1 MQWSE
6 DRDKIAAALV
16 QAQAV
21 ISSAEKTSTNP
32 SLRNQYADLD
42 AVWTAIRGPLGAAE
56 LAVIQAPSIEVI
68 EGARFAVVVSEIVH
82 SSGQWCRHTCRLPVP
97 GGNRGVNDAQAA
109 GVAVTYA
116 RRYSLLALLGVAG
129 EDSDGHVSR
138 HDPVLE
144 SRSEALLCCVARQ
157 ARRLIRGPSRPPR
170 GERAHPP
177 LRDDARRAGATM
189 AVAARSRA
197 SHDPE
202 GGPECL
208 IATDR
213 PPPWR
218 KPRKPRSTSARRSRP
233 QGVAAPTLEYGAR
246 CSSRGVTR

>member
-68 EGARFAVVVSEIVH
+68 EGARFAVVISEIVH

-138 HDPVLE
+138 HDPSWKADRKRFCAALQDKHGV
-144 SRSEALLCCVARQ
+144 SYEALADHLEASGR
-157 ARRLIRGPSRPPR
+157 IRPSEMTR
-170 GERAHPP
+170 GERERLWRSLPGVVEAMTPKE
-177 LRDDARRAGATM
+177 AGA
-189 AVAARSRA
+189 
-197 SHDPE
+197 
-202 GGPECL
+202 
-208 IATDR
+208 
-213 PPPWR
+213 
-218 KPRKPRSTSARRSRP
+218 
-233 QGVAAPTLEYGAR
+233 
-246 CSSRGVTR
+246 